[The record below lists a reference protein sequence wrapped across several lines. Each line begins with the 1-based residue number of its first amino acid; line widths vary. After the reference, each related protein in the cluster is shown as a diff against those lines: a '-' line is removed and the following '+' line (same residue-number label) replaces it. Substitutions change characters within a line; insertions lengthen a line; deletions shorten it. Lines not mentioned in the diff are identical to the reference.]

1 VNDALRSKEKRES
14 PRTAGESATT
24 SESGHRQ
31 LIAAAGAAAIAFR
44 ASEHCEAGDVGAA
57 LLTDDGRMFSGCS
70 VDCKCGIGFC
80 AEHSAVAE
88 MLKARTTRV
97 RAVVAVNGNGTILP
111 PCGRCRELLYQV
123 DPANLDT
130 DVILAADRAV
140 KLRELLPYPWQPTH
154 KPG

>member
-1 VNDALRSKEKRES
+1 MDYDR
-14 PRTAGESATT
+14 
-24 SESGHRQ
+24 
-31 LIAAAGAAAIAFR
+31 LIAAARAVAIAFP
-44 ASEHCEAGDVGAA
+44 ASQHCEAGDVGAA
-57 LLTDDGRMFSGCS
+57 LLTEDGRLFSGCS

-88 MLKARTTRV
+88 MLKTRTSRV
-97 RAVVAVNGNGTILP
+97 RAVVAVNSEGRILP

-130 DVILAADRAV
+130 DVVLAADRTV
-140 KLRELLPYPWQPTH
+140 KLRELLPYPWQPSH

>member
-1 VNDALRSKEKRES
+1 MDYDR
-14 PRTAGESATT
+14 
-24 SESGHRQ
+24 
-31 LIAAAGAAAIAFR
+31 LIAAARAAAIAFP
-44 ASEHCEAGDVGAA
+44 ASQHCEAGDGGAA
-57 LLTDDGRMFSGCS
+57 LLTEDGRLFSGCS

-88 MLKARTTRV
+88 MLKTRTSRV
-97 RAVVAVNGNGTILP
+97 RAVVAVNSEGRILP

-140 KLRELLPYPWQPTH
+140 KLRELLPYPWQPSH

>member
-1 VNDALRSKEKRES
+1 MNDALHDRVNRGGPGPTGKAATG
-14 PRTAGESATT
+14 TAMDHGP
-24 SESGHRQ
+24 
-31 LIAAAGAAAIAFR
+31 LIAAAAAAAIAFR
-44 ASEHCEAGDVGAA
+44 ASEHCEVGDVGAA
-57 LLTDDGRMFSGCS
+57 LLTDDGRVFSGAS
-70 VDCKCGIGFC
+70 IDCKCGIGFC

-88 MLKARTTRV
+88 MLKTRATRV
-97 RAVVAVNGNGTILP
+97 RAVVAVNGNGTVLP

-130 DVILAADRAV
+130 DVILAADLSV